1 MTELI
6 HSQIVII
13 AVMMCCGIGGG
24 LIHSTFK
31 SFENR
36 KKMKTVGTV
45 LLEGLYFLSLGFLY
59 SEFSFFCENGKL
71 SFLGLFSF
79 LIGLW
84 LWKKLFCGILFMGE
98 DNEKKEEQPPGV

>member
-36 KKMKTVGTV
+36 KKMKTVGKV
-45 LLEGLYFLSLGFLY
+45 LLEGLYFLSL
-59 SEFSFFCENGKL
+59 
-71 SFLGLFSF
+71 
-79 LIGLW
+79 
-84 LWKKLFCGILFMGE
+84 
-98 DNEKKEEQPPGV
+98 

>member
-36 KKMKTVGTV
+36 KKMKNPLKVIWIV
-45 LLEGLYFLSLGFLY
+45 LGFL
-59 SEFSFFCENGKL
+59 C
-71 SFLGLFSF
+71 LGLGTIGIVLF
-79 LIGLW
+79 L
-84 LWKKLFCGILFMGE
+84 
-98 DNEKKEEQPPGV
+98 